1 MEDNNEQGLAPETSE
16 APEQEAP
23 PMDLLDLIATDASP
37 SDVSDHLKT
46 ILYAKSAEKIDA
58 LKPLVAQSMF
68 DAEVEQET
76 EEETDGE

>member
-1 MEDNNEQGLAPETSE
+1 MEDNNEQGVSPETSE
-16 APEQEAP
+16 APEAP
-23 PMDLLDLIATDASP
+23 PLDLLDLIATDASS

-46 ILYAKSAEKIDA
+46 ILYAKSAEKIDS